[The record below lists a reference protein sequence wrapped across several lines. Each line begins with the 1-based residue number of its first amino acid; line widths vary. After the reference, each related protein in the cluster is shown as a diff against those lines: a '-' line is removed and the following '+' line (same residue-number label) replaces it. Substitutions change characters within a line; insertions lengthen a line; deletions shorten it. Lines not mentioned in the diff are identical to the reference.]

1 MPFMATFILVHGTFA
16 RAAHWPALQDG
27 ITVAASDAGEQ
38 SQFTEVTWSGRNRAS
53 ARQAAAS
60 EISAVVQHIQSTS
73 RDEKIFIIGHSHG
86 GSAIAYFL
94 KEHADLA
101 KTLRGC
107 AFLSTPFI
115 AIRPRP
121 HADRIVS
128 AVSYFPSVALIIFWN
143 YITRYLQPNLSP
155 LENAQ
160 SSMYFWGW
168 ILIMALIAIAV
179 FTQRTF
185 RNADELLNEVHL
197 RQTADLPSANY
208 LFLRFSGDEAAAAL
222 SATQFIAW
230 LSVKLSQT
238 LEFLTRPL
246 FRSRTIVRILVGG
259 LSGGAVSL
267 AALSSLGIA
276 DETVY
281 SFRAAAQGDI
291 VVSLAFYFYY
301 FCVIILPYLLAFAVL
316 AAFSI
321 FLAQALTS
329 WAFGWME
336 FSTGFFVELAIEP
349 LPFGAHTMA
358 HIDWSAGAV
367 GLEGITHSWTYAHPK
382 AIQYV
387 QEWVKTTLRCPP
399 DIEHRS

>member
-27 ITVAASDAGEQ
+27 ITVAASEVGEQ
-38 SQFTEVTWSGRNRAS
+38 SQFTEVAWSGRNRAS

-94 KEHADLA
+94 KENADLA
-101 KTLRGC
+101 KRLRGC

-143 YITRYLQPNLSP
+143 YITRHLQPNLSP

-160 SSMYFWGW
+160 SSLYFWGW
-168 ILIMALIAIAV
+168 ALIMTLIAIAV
-179 FTQRTF
+179 FIQRTF
-185 RNADELLNEVHL
+185 RNADELLNEVHR

-222 SATQFIAW
+222 SAAQFIAW
-230 LSVKLSQT
+230 LSVKLSQA
-238 LEFLTRPL
+238 LEVLTRPL
-246 FRSRTIVRILVGG
+246 FSSRTIVRFIAAG

-267 AALSSLGIA
+267 AALSTLGIV
-276 DETVY
+276 DETVH

-291 VVSLAFYFYY
+291 VVSLAFYYYY
-301 FCVIILPYLLAFAVL
+301 FCVIILPYLLAFGVL

-336 FSTGFFVELAIEP
+336 FSTGFYVELAIEP
-349 LPFGAHTMA
+349 LPFGVHSMA
-358 HIDWSAGAV
+358 HIDWSADAV

-382 AIQYV
+382 AIHYI
-387 QEWVKTTLRCPP
+387 QEWIKTILRYPQ
-399 DIEHRS
+399 S

>member
-1 MPFMATFILVHGTFA
+1 MATFILVHGTYA
-16 RAAHWPALQDG
+16 KAAHRPALQDG
-27 ITVAASDAGEQ
+27 IAVAASEAGEQ

-60 EISAVVQHIQSTS
+60 EISAVVQKIQSTS

-94 KEHADLA
+94 KEYSDLA

-121 HADRIVS
+121 HALRIVS
-128 AVSYFPSVALIIFWN
+128 AVSYFPSVAFIIFWN
-143 YITRYLQPNLSP
+143 YITRYLQPNLSH

-160 SSMYFWGW
+160 STLYFWGA
-168 ILIMALIAIAV
+168 ILIIALIAIV
-179 FTQRTF
+179 IFTQRSF
-185 RNADELLNEVHL
+185 RNSDELLNEVQR
-197 RQTADLPSANY
+197 RQTADLPFANY

-222 SATQFIAW
+222 SAAQFIAW
-230 LSVKLSQT
+230 LSVKLSHA

-246 FRSRTIVRILVGG
+246 FSSRTIVRSVVGG

-267 AALSSLGIA
+267 ATMSTLGLA
-276 DETVY
+276 DETVH
-281 SFRAAAQGDI
+281 SFRTAAQGDI
-291 VVSLAFYFYY
+291 VVSLVFYFYY
-301 FCVIILPYLLAFAVL
+301 FCVIILPYLLAFGAL

-321 FLAQALTS
+321 FLAQALTA

-358 HIDWSAGAV
+358 HIDWSADAV

-382 AIQYV
+382 AIQYL
-387 QEWVKTTLRCPP
+387 QEWIKTTLSCRQT
-399 DIEHRS
+399 